1 MPKQQI
7 NLGRN
12 WYVIHTYSGYEDA
25 VARSLKQRIESLQM
39 QDKIFNVLVPKE
51 KKIKDVTTDNI
62 LNRFKEKGFAKGA
75 NREII
80 KKCESLLNLSLN
92 EFVSLVLQGMQKIDK
107 VLGL

>member
-25 VARSLKQRIESLQM
+25 VARSLRQRVESLEM

-51 KKIKDVTTDNI
+51 KK
-62 LNRFKEKGFAKGA
+62 
-75 NREII
+75 
-80 KKCESLLNLSLN
+80 
-92 EFVSLVLQGMQKIDK
+92 
-107 VLGL
+107 